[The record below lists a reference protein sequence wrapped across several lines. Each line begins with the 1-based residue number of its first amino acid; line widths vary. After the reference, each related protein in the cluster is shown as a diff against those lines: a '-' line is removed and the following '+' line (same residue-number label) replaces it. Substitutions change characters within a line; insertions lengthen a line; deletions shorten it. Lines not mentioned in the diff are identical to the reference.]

1 MSTTAMTL
9 YALSEDL
16 TAHLES
22 IDLTEPGTPER
33 AECEMAIQ
41 VYIEQLPAKV
51 DSVAWMLAHL
61 EDQVQMAAQEIQR
74 LQGRKQAFER
84 AQERLEEYCIHVLEQ
99 LPEPKRGAKKLEGR
113 TSTLA
118 LRLSDA
124 VVITDEVAVPAEY
137 KTACVEM
144 PALVWEG
151 LVRRDES
158 VIGKLTKQNLKVRL
172 VDVKK
177 AIKGGE
183 VVAGADLEYRNHLVR
198 K

>member
-1 MSTTAMTL
+1 MSATAMTL

-41 VYIEQLPAKV
+41 VYMGQLPTKV

-124 VVITDEVAVPAEY
+124 VVITDEATVPAEY

-144 PALVWEG
+144 PALVWES

-183 VVAGADLEYRNHLVR
+183 SVAGADLEYRNHLVR

>member
-1 MSTTAMTL
+1 MSAVAITL
-9 YALSEDL
+9 YSLSEDL
-16 TAHLES
+16 MAHLES
-22 IDLTEPGTPER
+22 IDLTEPETPER

-41 VYIEQLPAKV
+41 AYMEQLPDKV

-61 EDQVQMAAQEIQR
+61 EDQAQMAAHEIHR
-74 LQGRKQAFER
+74 LQARKESFDR
-84 AQERLEEYCIHVLEQ
+84 ARERLEAYCIQVLEQ
-99 LPEPKRGAKKLEGR
+99 LPEPRRGARKLEGS
-113 TSTLA
+113 TCTLA

-124 VVITDEVAVPAEY
+124 VMITDEAVVPAEY

-144 PALVWEG
+144 PAPDWER
-151 LVRRDES
+151 LILRDETI
-158 VIGKLTKQNLKVRL
+158 VGKVNKQNLKVRV

-183 VVAGADLEYRNHLVR
+183 SVPGADLEYRNHLVR